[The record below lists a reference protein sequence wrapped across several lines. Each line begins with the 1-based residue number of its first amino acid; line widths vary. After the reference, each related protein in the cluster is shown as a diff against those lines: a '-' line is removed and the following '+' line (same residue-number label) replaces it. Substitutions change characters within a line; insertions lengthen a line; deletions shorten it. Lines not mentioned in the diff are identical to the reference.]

1 MFNEQLVWAI
11 FFLPLI
17 SFALISLI
25 IRPFFNQISVVSGPI
40 AVLSIG
46 ASFVISI
53 ITFIETTINH
63 NNPVGD
69 PKNWL
74 TIGNFELQVG
84 ILLDPLTATMLV
96 VVTGVSLMVQIYST
110 FYMKNPESHHGTENQ
125 DGKRETHS
133 AKPPDD
139 KQEVQPAELGQ
150 PVYARYFAYMSLFT
164 ASMLGLV
171 MASNVVQLFVFWELV
186 GLCSYLLIGFWFHR
200 PAAAAAA
207 KKAFIVTRVGDF
219 GFLLALMYLFSKTYQ
234 ENINYL
240 DIQTINDQL
249 PGLVQ
254 AGTLG
259 AGALTLIAIGFFV
272 GAIGKAGQF
281 PLHTW
286 LPDAMEGPTPVSA
299 LIHAATMVT
308 AGVFLVGRFFPI
320 FQASQDAMMVVALVG
335 GITALFAATMGLVSN
350 DIKRVLAY
358 STVSQL
364 GYMMLALGIGAYGV
378 AIFHLFT
385 HAFFKALL
393 FLGSGSVNHA
403 TGTFDM
409 RFMGGLRKK
418 MPLTYITF
426 LIGSLSL
433 AGIFPLAGFWSKD
446 EILLNSF
453 MSGTDGGEIISLIV
467 FVLAIIAVFMTAFYM
482 FRALFMTFEGEFRGG
497 SEKDPEAK
505 PHGPVHLGESP
516 FLMVV
521 PMVILAV
528 PAVIIG
534 FIANPPG
541 NLLGIEAHWMVHTLD
556 HMYHLPKGE
565 AFNIPLA
572 AVSTLVALSGIA
584 LAIAMYKPKP
594 IISAESI
601 GKTLK
606 PLHTILYKKYYFDE
620 LYEGVFVRQIYYRGI
635 ALASDWSDRNI
646 VDRIVNIV
654 GWLGANFGGL
664 IRQFQNG
671 QIQMYATVTSIG
683 IIVIAAMFI
692 FGD

>member
-1 MFNEQLVWAI
+1 MVNEQLIWAI

-17 SFALISLI
+17 SFGLIALI
-25 IRPFFNQISVVSGPI
+25 IRPFFNQASVIAGPI
-40 AVLSIG
+40 AVLFIG

-53 ITFIETTINH
+53 LTFIERNINGTLTL
-63 NNPVGD
+63 VGD
-69 PKNWL
+69 PISWL
-74 TIGNFELQVG
+74 TIGAFKLEVG
-84 ILLDPLTATMLV
+84 ILLDPLTTTMLV

-110 FYMKNPESHHGTENQ
+110 FYMKDPGSHHGTENQ
-125 DGKRETHS
+125 GSNSE
-133 AKPPDD
+133 
-139 KQEVQPAELGQ
+139 PAELGQ

-240 DIQTINDQL
+240 NIQTINENL
-249 PGLVQ
+249 PTLVSS
-254 AGTLG
+254 GTLG

-272 GAIGKAGQF
+272 GAIGKSGQF

-308 AGVFLVGRFFPI
+308 AGVFLVGRFFPL

-418 MPLTYITF
+418 MPITYVTF

-446 EILLNSF
+446 EILLNAF
-453 MSGTDGGEIISLIV
+453 RSGSEGGEIVSMTV

-497 SEKDPEAK
+497 SEKDPEAN

-516 FLMVV
+516 FLMVL
-521 PMVILAV
+521 PMLILAI

-534 FIANPPG
+534 FVANPPG
-541 NLLGIEAHWMVHTLD
+541 ELLGIKAHWMVHTLD
-556 HMYHLPKGE
+556 HSLPDSMHHLLKGE
-565 AFNIPLA
+565 SFSVPLA
-572 AVSTLVALSGIA
+572 AVSSLVALSGIA

-594 IISAESI
+594 LISPESI
-601 GKTLK
+601 GKTLR
-606 PLHTILYKKYYFDE
+606 PIHTLLYRKYYFDE
-620 LYEGVFVRQIYYRGI
+620 LYEGIFVRQIYYRGL
-635 ALASDWSDRNI
+635 ALASDWTDKNI
-646 VDRIVNIV
+646 VDR
-654 GWLGANFGGL
+654 A
-664 IRQFQNG
+664 
-671 QIQMYATVTSIG
+671 
-683 IIVIAAMFI
+683 
-692 FGD
+692 